1 MFIINN
7 YYLQGKTNFSEST
20 KTDDDSI
27 KFKEES
33 RLLLMK
39 SSERIN
45 LDNGSVFLKNL
56 IQEKIYSNQIN
67 ECK

>member
-1 MFIINN
+1 M
-7 YYLQGKTNFSEST
+7 SECIE
-20 KTDDDSI
+20 TDNDVF

-45 LDNGSVFLKNL
+45 LDNGGMFLRSLIEEKVYSNL
-56 IQEKIYSNQIN
+56 ID
-67 ECK
+67 ECEFKTF